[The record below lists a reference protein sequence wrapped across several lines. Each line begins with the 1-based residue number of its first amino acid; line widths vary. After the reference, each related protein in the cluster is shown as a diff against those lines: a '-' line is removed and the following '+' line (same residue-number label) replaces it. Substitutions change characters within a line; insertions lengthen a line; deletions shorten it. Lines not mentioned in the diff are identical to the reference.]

1 MHLIQYVIPQVFV
14 TCQSVETTNNMLFSA
29 VSRKSCVMLLFVW
42 TVNIRM
48 DIESYFTVEIVHVFN
63 SRFSVIDNKISM
75 MEKSV
80 EVL

>member
-1 MHLIQYVIPQVFV
+1 
-14 TCQSVETTNNMLFSA
+14 
-29 VSRKSCVMLLFVW
+29 
-42 TVNIRM
+42 M